1 MPQSD
6 IIKAMKGK
14 DFMTISE
21 IAEKVGTTRTSV
33 QKCLKRIQKTFDVES
48 RKAYDKKVSNG
59 SCPYEY
65 KLK

>member
-33 QKCLKRIQKTFDVES
+33 QKCIDRLQKTNEVEF
-48 RKAYDKKVSNG
+48 RQKTYKPNKHG
-59 SCPYEY
+59 SYPYEWR
-65 KLK
+65 LK